1 MTSPPATD
9 HNQNHG
15 HGHTARVNDY
25 FPSSSSSSSSFSAA
39 SSTSAAAVTANTFG
53 ILYDTVTVSA
63 LSGKNANNHNQSN
76 INTSNINHH
85 NKRLRTGS
93 ISGRLRY
100 VFCCKTKL
108 FTDSCINAIRTASD
122 LEEAGLI
129 DKYQKG
135 VVKDMI
141 IGGDPGILN
150 VLDKFNTSGD
160 TNELKNGIFH
170 ANAKSCNEF
179 VK

>member
-1 MTSPPATD
+1 MMTSPPATD

-100 VFCCKTKL
+100 VFCCKTKFKANL
-108 FTDSCINAIRTASD
+108 FLVRFKENLKWYQLYHNNINF
-122 LEEAGLI
+122 
-129 DKYQKG
+129 
-135 VVKDMI
+135 
-141 IGGDPGILN
+141 
-150 VLDKFNTSGD
+150 FN
-160 TNELKNGIFH
+160 
-170 ANAKSCNEF
+170 
-179 VK
+179 